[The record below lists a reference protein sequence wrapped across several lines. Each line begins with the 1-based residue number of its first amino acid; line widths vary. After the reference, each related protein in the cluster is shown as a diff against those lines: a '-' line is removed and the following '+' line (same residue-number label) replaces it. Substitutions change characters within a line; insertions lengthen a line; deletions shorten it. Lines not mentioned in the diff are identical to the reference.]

1 MNLHLK
7 GNFLL
12 SLLLLISLGQVS
24 AQTQKFT
31 FKEWENPELVE
42 LNKEKPV
49 ATFLPFANEKD
60 AIADKAEKSPYYK
73 SLNGTWKF
81 NYVARPADRPKDFFQ
96 PNFNASQWKNIKVPS
111 NWELEGFGI
120 PIYANVIYPFP
131 AIPPATPHDNNPV
144 GSYRTTFTVP
154 ADWKEKDIFLNFG
167 SITGMAYVWLN
178 GQEVGFSKV
187 SKSPATFHIN
197 KYLKA
202 GENVLAVHVLRW
214 HDGSYL
220 EDQDFW
226 RLTGIERDVSLV
238 ARHPARIVDFEVN
251 ANLTPDYK
259 AGTLKPWFLV
269 QTPSAK
275 GQYTVNLKVLDAA
288 GKTVKQLQKT
298 FSATSK
304 ETKVEFPEEVLKG
317 VKLWSSEFPNLY
329 SFTASL
335 QGTPEVIGTQIGF
348 RRVEIKGGQLLVNG
362 VAIYVKGV
370 NRHEHD
376 EFLGHVPT
384 EEMMLKDIRL
394 MKLFNINT
402 VRNSHYPNDERWYK
416 LCNQYG
422 LYLVDE
428 ANIET
433 HGMGAH
439 YQRNYDT
446 IPHPAYR
453 KDWVAAHNDR
463 INRMLERDKNHP
475 AIILWSMGNECGN
488 GQVFK
493 DAHKY
498 INQRDPSRPVM
509 FEQAWKHENTD
520 VVAPMYPTIEIM
532 KEYASKPQTRPF
544 IMCEY
549 SHAMGNSS
557 GNFKEYWDIIY
568 SSKHMQGG
576 CIWDWVDQGFRQKDQ
591 YGREYWAY
599 GGDLGSHNV
608 RSDENFCANGLV
620 DASRNPH
627 PGLYEVKKYYSYIL
641 FPNFDLK
648 SKKLTVKNLHDFTN
662 LNEYDLKWELLENG
676 QAVKTGTVTM
686 NLAARK
692 DGTATL
698 ALPNNLDNSKE
709 YLLNVF
715 AVTKNERPMVPAGHE
730 VARHQFNLSDE
741 KAYFEQ
747 VAKNVPKGK
756 VTQQKNGNMLTV
768 SAGDFAVVFNTKKG
782 ELVSYTKKGEAILE
796 KMPEPYFW
804 RAPTDNDWGNHMQ
817 EWGGIWRSAHHNM
830 PLKKFDVDEKNDQ
843 IIVRLTHQ
851 LHFSDAEY
859 SVFYTLQPDG
869 SLKVESAVQLGNNKF
884 PEMPRFGMRFD
895 VAKQY
900 QNFEY
905 YGRGPWENYEDRKH
919 ASHIGVYQD
928 NVKNQYVKYIR
939 PQANGNRT
947 DGRWLKLTDGNGKGV
962 LVEGLQPLS
971 FSAMPY
977 YDEDFDAGNTK
988 KNRHVNDVV
997 ERPLVNVHVD
1007 FKQRGVGGDNSWGR
1021 PPHDPYRLLGK
1032 SYSYGY
1038 IIRPL

>member
-1 MNLHLK
+1 MVR
-7 GNFLL
+7 LL
-12 SLLLLISLGQVS
+12 VVFVLVCALAANQV
-24 AQTQKFT
+24 AAQKFT

-60 AIADKAEKSPYYK
+60 AITDKAEKSPYYK

-96 PNFNASQWKNIKVPS
+96 PNFNASKWNDIKVPS

-131 AIPPATPHDNNPV
+131 ANPPFIPHDNNPV

-197 KYLKA
+197 QYLKA
-202 GENVLAVHVLRW
+202 GENVLAVQVLRW

-288 GKTVKQLQKT
+288 GKTVKHLQKT
-298 FSATSK
+298 FTPTGN
-304 ETKVEFPEEVLKG
+304 ETKVEFGQEVLKG
-317 VKLWSSEFPNLY
+317 VKQWSSEYPNLY

-348 RRVEIKGGQLLVNG
+348 RRSEIKGGQLLVNG

-384 EEMMLKDIRL
+384 EEMMLKDIKL

-453 KDWVAAHNDR
+453 KDWVNAHNDR

-498 INQRDPSRPVM
+498 INKRDPSRPVM

-520 VVAPMYPTIEIM
+520 IVAPMYPSIEIM

-576 CIWDWVDQGFRQKDQ
+576 CIWDWVDQGFRQKDP

-641 FPNFDLK
+641 FPAFDQK
-648 SKKLTVKNLHDFTN
+648 TKKLTVKNLHDFTN

-676 QAVKTGTVTM
+676 KAVKTGTLSM
-686 NLAARK
+686 NLAARQ

-698 ALPNNLDNSKE
+698 ALPNALDNSKE

-715 AVTKNERPMVPAGHE
+715 AVTRNERPMVPAGHE
-730 VARHQFNLSDE
+730 VARHQFSLSDE
-741 KAYFEQ
+741 KSYFEQ
-747 VAKNVPKGK
+747 VAKNTPKGK
-756 VTQQKNGNMLTV
+756 VTQEKKGNMLTV
-768 SAGDFAVVFNTKKG
+768 STGDFALVFNTKKG
-782 ELVSYTKKGEAILE
+782 ELVSYTKKGEAVLE

-817 EWGGIWRSAHHNM
+817 EWGGIWRSAHKNL
-830 PLKKFDVDEKNDQ
+830 PLKRFDVDEKNDQ

-851 LHFSDAEY
+851 LNFSDAEY
-859 SVFYTLQPDG
+859 SVFYTLRPDG
-869 SLKVESAVQLGNNKF
+869 SLKVESAVQLGDNKF

-895 VAKQY
+895 VNKQY

-919 ASHIGVYQD
+919 AAHIGVYQD
-928 NVKNQYVKYIR
+928 KVQNQYVKYIR

-947 DGRWLKLTDGNGKGV
+947 DGRWLKLTNGNGKGV

-977 YDEDFDAGNTK
+977 YDEDFDPGNTK
-988 KNRHVNDVV
+988 KNQHINDVV

-1032 SYSYGY
+1032 SYAYGY